1 MTDEKFYSL
10 SSSSNIKRL
19 RKAHALLQDVS
30 TELLKKRAELF
41 LFKAMQEEVVI
52 KRDKLTQFAY
62 QIIGELQ
69 RRQEDIAELE
79 IKFNAVYRSYNP

>member
-1 MTDEKFYSL
+1 MADEKFYSL

-19 RKAHALLQDVS
+19 CKAHALLQDVS
-30 TELLKKRAELF
+30 TELLKKRSELF
-41 LFKAMQEEVVI
+41 LFKAMQEEVVV

-79 IKFNAVYRSYNP
+79 IKFNATYRSYNP